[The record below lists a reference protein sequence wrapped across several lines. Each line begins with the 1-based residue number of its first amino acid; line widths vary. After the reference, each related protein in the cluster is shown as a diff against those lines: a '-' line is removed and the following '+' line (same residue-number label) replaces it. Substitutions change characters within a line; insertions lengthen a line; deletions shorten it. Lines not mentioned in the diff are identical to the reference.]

1 MGSEPVKA
9 EQMHAVLSMLIVRK
23 NQVEAALKRQAGE
36 GWTFDHIF
44 DKVAKQQCLFFWNED
59 SCAVLEVR
67 DFPGER
73 VLHVFLGSGST
84 EGLLRLYEGV
94 AEWGQ
99 EINASSMTTLCRIGF
114 LRKLKNHGWKQ
125 KQVYLTKE
133 L

>member
-9 EQMHAVLSMLIVRK
+9 EQMHAVLSMLIARRD
-23 NQVEAALKRQAGE
+23 QIQAALDRQTGE
-36 GWTFDHIF
+36 GFTFDHIF
-44 DKVAKQQCLFFWNED
+44 DRVAKQQALFFWNED

-84 EGLLRLYEGV
+84 EGLVKLYEGV
-94 AEWGQ
+94 AAWGR
-99 EINASSMTTLCRIGF
+99 EISASSMTTLCRMGF
-114 LRKLKNHGWKQ
+114 LRKLKKHGWKQ